1 MLSSL
6 IHPSFERITYCLGT
20 WKNSSA
26 MIWLGWS
33 VEKVKCVHEKERLIF
48 CSALVV
54 AVCRSWQRKW
64 KWPQVSGSHPCCSHI
79 NDSSQCIISPSL
91 SLCLS
96 FLFFRLELALFI
108 PPFPSVPAKGR
119 MADGFI
125 KRETY
130 FLSGGVGGR
139 MKCGTWKHQQS
150 RNFPT
155 TREGGHSA
163 SAIFFF
169 FFF

>member
-48 CSALVV
+48 RSALVV

-130 FLSGGVGGR
+130 FLSGGVGGEDE
-139 MKCGTWKHQQS
+139 MWHLKTPAKSQLSHNS
-150 RNFPT
+150 R
-155 TREGGHSA
+155 GWAQCVSVL
-163 SAIFFF
+163 FFF
-169 FFF
+169 FF